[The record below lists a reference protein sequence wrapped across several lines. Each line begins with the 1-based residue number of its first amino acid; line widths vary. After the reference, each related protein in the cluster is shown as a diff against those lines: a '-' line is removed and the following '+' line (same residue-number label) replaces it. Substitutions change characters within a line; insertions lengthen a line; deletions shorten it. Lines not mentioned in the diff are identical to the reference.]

1 MQQQLILVRMKT
13 LIWMIY
19 KYNIQ
24 SKEYVITC
32 QSKWCSWLTALSQV
46 VVASIVVYAGLTV
59 EAHMES
65 WSGSFKKGSN
75 DLHSIRTNM
84 NTIAYS
90 MESIN
95 KDMDQMNI
103 TILAMEEHINDLND
117 NITIINR
124 QMNYM
129 NGSVGNMSSKFSP
142 QGMARSLMPF

>member
-1 MQQQLILVRMKT
+1 
-13 LIWMIY
+13 
-19 KYNIQ
+19 
-24 SKEYVITC
+24 
-32 QSKWCSWLTALSQV
+32 
-46 VVASIVVYAGLTV
+46 
-59 EAHMES
+59 
-65 WSGSFKKGSN
+65 
-75 DLHSIRTNM
+75 
-84 NTIAYS
+84 

-142 QGMARSLMPF
+142 QGMARSFMPF